1 MNEHILWEWLLP
13 VEGVFAV
20 PCAESNHRLYHGY
33 VGLFVSLSCSM
44 TQRIVPLYDS
54 TGTVL
59 VHDLATPQI
68 LQCMLLHSA
77 KIFALYDLKHIYSWR
92 TGYV

>member
-20 PCAESNHRLYHGY
+20 PCAESNHRLYYGY
-33 VGLFVSLSCSM
+33 VGLFVSPSRSM

-77 KIFALYDLKHIYSWR
+77 KIFVPYDLEHIYNW
-92 TGYV
+92 